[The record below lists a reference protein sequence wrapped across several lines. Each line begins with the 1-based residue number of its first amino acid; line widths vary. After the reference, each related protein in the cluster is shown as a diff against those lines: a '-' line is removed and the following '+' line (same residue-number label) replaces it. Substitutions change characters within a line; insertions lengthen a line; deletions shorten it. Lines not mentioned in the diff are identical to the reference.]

1 METLGASVNFPNMS
15 TAQILTELPRLSHAD
30 RREIVRRLIALEEE
44 ASILADA
51 DARADANFL
60 LLDALEAEDD
70 ARQNQTGRNLDGRS
84 RSGGQGAAL
93 SVVERLPGGR

>member
-1 METLGASVNFPNMS
+1 MS
-15 TAQILTELPRLSHAD
+15 TAQILTELPRLSHVD

-60 LLDALEAEDD
+60 LLDALEAEVN
-70 ARQNQTGRNLDGRS
+70 ARQN
-84 RSGGQGAAL
+84 
-93 SVVERLPGGR
+93 